1 MNNGKRFEDVLIKES
16 LRDAS
21 QETSPLQVRGCT
33 RGNQGRI
40 PNSST
45 SEFGV
50 RLCAAALNPLVK
62 VTRIKVTYPRFFSA
76 FWPAGAVELNRGRMY
91 EFECENSKS
100 RWHRSRGYVR

>member
-1 MNNGKRFEDVLIKES
+1 MRIGGES
-16 LRDAS
+16 GTHP
-21 QETSPLQVRGCT
+21 EFF
-33 RGNQGRI
+33 
-40 PNSST
+40 T

-50 RLCAAALNPLVK
+50 RPCAAALNPLVK